1 MDISLGL
8 RPKNLRGSSLE
19 NFETAPKKSFKRF
32 QIPVLLAQLKFM
44 LTPKRKQKIH
54 LSNKYFPPFL
64 DLIRRKVL

>member
-19 NFETAPKKSFKRF
+19 NFETDPKKSFKRF
-32 QIPVLLAQLKFM
+32 QIPVLLARLKFM

-54 LSNKYFPPFL
+54 LSNK
-64 DLIRRKVL
+64 

>member
-32 QIPVLLAQLKFM
+32 QIPVLLARLKFM
-44 LTPKRKQKIH
+44 LTPKRKQTIH
-54 LSNKYFPPFL
+54 LSNK
-64 DLIRRKVL
+64 